1 MTYTQADLF
10 TAECEKLTI
19 AEKIA
24 QYGVRGLND
33 RELVEALIKPYLSI
47 RSDSKKLSAT
57 ILDAM
62 DGSRTLQIEDLTSI
76 KGVSEE
82 LAAGIVI
89 ALEVGRRKGE
99 RVKRIITCPSDIY
112 RETRHFADEEQE
124 HFVVLALNGAHEI
137 LFIKRIS
144 SGLINK
150 TIAHPREVFAD
161 AIRERATAVAFVHN
175 HPTGEMKPS
184 PDDLTL
190 TQRFLKAGEI
200 LGIKVLDH
208 LIIGPDSFYSFL
220 EHVQL

>member
-220 EHVQL
+220 EHARI

>member
-1 MTYTQADLF
+1 
-10 TAECEKLTI
+10 
-19 AEKIA
+19 
-24 QYGVRGLND
+24 
-33 RELVEALIKPYLSI
+33 
-47 RSDSKKLSAT
+47 
-57 ILDAM
+57 M

-175 HPTGEMKPS
+175 HPTGEMM
-184 PDDLTL
+184 
-190 TQRFLKAGEI
+190 I
-200 LGIKVLDH
+200 LLLVR
-208 LIIGPDSFYSFL
+208 DS
-220 EHVQL
+220 